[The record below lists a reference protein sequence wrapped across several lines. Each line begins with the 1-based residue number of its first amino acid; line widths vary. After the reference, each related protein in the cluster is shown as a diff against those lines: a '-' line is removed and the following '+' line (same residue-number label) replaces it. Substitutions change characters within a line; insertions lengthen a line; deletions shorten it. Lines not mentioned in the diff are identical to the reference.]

1 MKNQLFS
8 IYMLYLWIINIYNGV
23 HTYLVHFYNVNHLMD
38 NDYTTKVIMTSNK
51 NVYKII
57 L

>member
-1 MKNQLFS
+1 
-8 IYMLYLWIINIYNGV
+8 MLYLWIINIYNGV